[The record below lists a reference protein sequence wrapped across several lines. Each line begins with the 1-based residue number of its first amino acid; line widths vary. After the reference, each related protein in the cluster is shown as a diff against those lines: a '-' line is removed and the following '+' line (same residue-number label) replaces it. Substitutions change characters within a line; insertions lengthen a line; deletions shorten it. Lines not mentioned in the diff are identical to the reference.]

1 VDEASEEL
9 GKRRAD
15 LQIEASAVTIDGGQ
29 GGIRHPQL
37 RRRGG
42 AETGQEDP
50 VRRRH
55 GPTTRQGTASNEES
69 SMTMRWFSGW
79 RIAGLLSAIACAIA
93 ISPARADQPGK
104 TPAEQPGKTSA
115 DQPTV
120 EPAEEAAARSV
131 EDLARAARDAV
142 VLVAV
147 QGRDGRQRGLGTGFV
162 VSEDGLIA
170 TNHHVI
176 GEGRPISVQLAN
188 GKTLD
193 VTAIHASDRERDLV
207 ILRIGSQELV
217 PLPLGDSDRVQD
229 GESIVAMGHPLGLKH
244 SVVGGVV
251 SGRREVD
258 QHRMLQLAI
267 PIESGNSGGPVLD
280 KRGRVIGIVT
290 MKSLVTNNLGFAV
303 EINELK
309 SLLARPNPIPMER
322 WMTIHGVDSQEWAT
336 LLGAQWRQRGGKISV
351 SGGGDAFGRSL
362 CLWQPAIPET
372 PFEIAVTVRLDDES
386 GAAGL
391 AFYAD
396 GENRHYGFYPSNGKL
411 RFSRFDGPVVQDWNV
426 LHEIPALHYR
436 PGDWNRLKVRVEAD
450 RFLCF
455 VNDQQVLEVADGT
468 YRRGKAGLVKFRQT
482 EAEFKRFEV
491 AASLP
496 PSEIPEPRRREILG
510 RLEMLPPLA
519 SLSMQ
524 DLDALKRDADVQG
537 ADVIQ
542 RFAQDLE
549 RRSRELRQLAGDLR
563 AREVLD
569 ALRTLSEKDD
579 QELDLLQACLLIA
592 KLDDPE
598 LDVDSYVRKV
608 ERMAK
613 EIQGGLAPDALPRDR
628 LAAIDRYLFQ
638 ENGFHGSRFDY
649 YQRANSHLHRLLDDR
664 EGLPLTLSILYQE
677 LGRRLGIHIEGIP
690 APGHFVVRFV
700 DDDDPAQSRY
710 VDVFEGGKVVQRD
723 ELLERAADAVGRGE
737 AENALHPA
745 TRRQMLRRM
754 LGNLTGNAQ
763 RENDAEAMIRYYDA
777 LVLLDPDAPQTR
789 FDRARLRFQT
799 GRHEQAIQELEWF
812 LENRAPGIDPDGVR
826 AIQEEIRR
834 SRRG

>member
-1 VDEASEEL
+1 MTVRSFSGGRVAVLFFSL
-9 GKRRAD
+9 V
-15 LQIEASAVTIDGGQ
+15 SAVPLAPGTADDVAGKTTDPAKT
-29 GGIRHPQL
+29 RT
-37 RRRGG
+37 GG
-42 AETGQEDP
+42 AAQATPGETTG
-50 VRRRH
+50 
-55 GPTTRQGTASNEES
+55 
-69 SMTMRWFSGW
+69 
-79 RIAGLLSAIACAIA
+79 
-93 ISPARADQPGK
+93 DQPA
-104 TPAEQPGKTSA
+104 AEGAT
-115 DQPTV
+115 
-120 EPAEEAAARSV
+120 RSV
-131 EDLARAARDAV
+131 EELARAARDAV
-142 VLVAV
+142 VLVTV
-147 QGRDGRQRGLGTGFV
+147 KGRDGRQRGLGTGFV
-162 VSEDGLIA
+162 VSDDGLIA
-170 TNHHVI
+170 TNHHVV
-176 GEGRPISVQLAN
+176 GEGRPISVQLAS

-193 VTAIHASDRERDLV
+193 VTAVHASDRERDLV
-207 ILRIGSQELV
+207 VLRVDNQELA

-280 KRGRVIGIVT
+280 KHGRVIGIVT

-309 SLLARPNPIPMER
+309 SLLARPNPIPMDR
-322 WMTIHGVDSQEWAT
+322 WMTIHQVDSLEWTT

-362 CLWQPAIPET
+362 CLWQAAIPET
-372 PFEIAVTVRLDDES
+372 PFEVAVTVRLDDES

-391 AFYAD
+391 AFHAD
-396 GENRHYGFYPSNGKL
+396 GEHRHYGFYPSNGKL
-411 RFSRFDGPVVQDWNV
+411 RFSRFDGPVVQNWNV

-436 PGDWNRLKVRVEAD
+436 PGEWNRLKVRVESD

-455 VNDQQVLEVADGT
+455 VNDQQVLEVSDGT
-468 YRRGKAGLVKFRQT
+468 YRGGRTGLVKFRQT
-482 EAEFKRFEV
+482 EAEFKRFDV
-491 AASLP
+491 APSLP
-496 PSEIPEPRRREILG
+496 PSEVSDSRRQEILG
-510 RLEMLPPLA
+510 RVEMLPPLA

-524 DLDALKRDADVQG
+524 DFDALNRDAAAQG

-569 ALRTLSEKDD
+569 ALRTICEKEDD
-579 QELDLLQACLLIA
+579 ELDLLQACLLIA

-598 LDVDSYVRKV
+598 LDVDSYLRKV
-608 ERMAK
+608 ERMAH
-613 EIQGGLAPDALPRDR
+613 EIRGSLAAEAMPRDR

-677 LGRRLGIHIEGIP
+677 LGRRLGIRIEGIP
-690 APGHFVVRFV
+690 APGHFVVHYV
-700 DDDDPAQSRY
+700 DADDPLQSRY
-710 VDVFEGGKVVQRD
+710 IDVFEGGKVVQR
-723 ELLERAADAVGRGE
+723 EQLLEKAADAVGRGE

-754 LGNLTGNAQ
+754 LGNLTANAQ
-763 RENDAEAMIRYYDA
+763 RENDSEAMLRYYDT
-777 LVLLDPDAPQTR
+777 LVVLDPDAPQIR

-812 LENRAPGIDPDGVR
+812 LEHRAPGIDPDGVR

-834 SRRG
+834 SRR